1 MYIYISMLIHQ
12 NYMDAVGIHKTV
24 LYRIVLTMTAR
35 LRKST
40 ENKPSN
46 SEEDTTHQKQQSHMK
61 IMTRY
66 QPSNSKLKPEL
77 ANFGAVVYFC
87 FFWNGRVLIRSRV
100 AQEWET
106 RVKDFF
112 N

>member
-1 MYIYISMLIHQ
+1 MLIHQ

-46 SEEDTTHQKQQSHMK
+46 SEEDTTHQKQQNHMK
-61 IMTRY
+61 IITRY

-87 FFWNGRVLIRSRV
+87 FFLEWQGPDTITSSSRMGNKSEGFL
-100 AQEWET
+100 QLT
-106 RVKDFF
+106 NK
-112 N
+112 